1 MKYFRLLWTGL
12 MRKKLRTMLTMLS
25 ILVAFVLFAY
35 LSAIHTG
42 FSIGVELAG
51 QDRLIVRHKVSLI
64 QLLPEAHLQDIQRVE
79 GVDSVVYQTWF
90 GGVYQRPSNFFAQMP
105 VEPEPF
111 LDMFPEYIL
120 SDSDT
125 QAWLETRTGA
135 IVGRDLAER
144 FGWKI
149 GDRVPIDSPL
159 WSLKDGSRVWE
170 FDIVGI
176 YEGAETGTDT
186 TQMFFRHD
194 YFDEARG
201 FGDGLVG
208 WYTVRIDD
216 PEQAAEVAAAIDA
229 QFANSPS
236 ETKTEPEGAF
246 LQGFANQ
253 IGNIGLI
260 LTLIVGA
267 VFFTILLVTA
277 NTMAYTVRERT
288 NELAVLKAIGFT
300 DGGVLGLVLGE
311 SFLLAVIGG
320 GIGLALGAFMV
331 SLGDPSNGALPSFY
345 IPARNYIIAV
355 ALIAALA
362 LAAGSLPALEAR
374 RLQIADALRR

>member
-1 MKYFRLLWTGL
+1 MKFFRLVWSGL
-12 MRKKLRTMLTMLS
+12 MRKKLRTVLTMLS

-51 QDRLIVRHKVSLI
+51 QDRLITRHKVSLI
-64 QLLPEAHLQDIQRVE
+64 QLLPESHQQEIRRIE
-79 GVDSVVYQTWF
+79 GVDSVVHMTWF
-90 GGVYQRPSNFFAQMP
+90 GGTYQRPSNFFAQMP
-105 VEPEPF
+105 VDPEPF

-120 SDSDT
+120 DEQER

-135 IVGRDLAER
+135 IVGASLAER
-144 FGWKI
+144 FDWQV
-149 GDRVPIDSPL
+149 GDRVPIDSQL
-159 WSLKDGSRVWE
+159 WGREGDTRIWE

-186 TQMFFRHD
+186 SQFFFRYD
-194 YFDEARG
+194 YFDEARA

-208 WYTVRIDD
+208 WYTVRIED
-216 PEQAAEVAAAIDA
+216 PDRAAGIAEAIDA
-229 QFANSPS
+229 QFANSPH

-246 LQGFANQ
+246 IQGFANQ
-253 IGNIGLI
+253 MGNIGMM

-288 NELAVLKAIGFT
+288 NELAMLKAIGFT
-300 DGGVLGLVLGE
+300 DRGVLGLVLGE
-311 SFLLAVIGG
+311 SFMLSVIGG
-320 GIGLALGAFMV
+320 GLGLALGWFMV

-345 IPARNYIIAV
+345 IPARNYLIAV
-355 ALIAALA
+355 GLIVALA
-362 LAAGSLPALEAR
+362 LAAGSLPAAEAR

>member
-1 MKYFRLLWTGL
+1 VKYLRLVWSGL
-12 MRKKLRTMLTMLS
+12 MRKKLRTILTVLS

-64 QLLPEAHLQDIQRVE
+64 QLLPEAHQQDIQRVE
-79 GVDSVVYQTWF
+79 GVEAAVHMTWF
-90 GGVYQRPSNFFAQMP
+90 GGTYQRASNFFAQMP
-105 VEPEPF
+105 VEPGPF
-111 LDMFPEYIL
+111 LDMFPEYVL
-120 SDSDT
+120 DDSERE
-125 QAWLETRTGA
+125 AWLATRTGA
-135 IVGRDLAER
+135 IVGRNLADR

-149 GDRVPIDSPL
+149 GDRIPIDSAL
-159 WSLKDGSRVWE
+159 WAQENGNRVWE

-186 TQMFFRHD
+186 SQMFFRYD

-201 FGDGLVG
+201 FGDGMVG
-208 WYTVRIDD
+208 WYTARIENPD
-216 PEQAAEVAAAIDA
+216 QAAEIARTIDA
-229 QFANSPS
+229 QFANSPH
-236 ETKTEPEGAF
+236 ETKSEPEGAF
-246 LQGFANQ
+246 IQGFANQ
-253 IGNIGLI
+253 MGNIGLI

-300 DGGVLGLVLGE
+300 DRGVLGLVLGE
-311 SFLLAVIGG
+311 SFMLALIGG
-320 GIGLALGAFMV
+320 GIGLALGWFMV
-331 SLGDPSNGALPSFY
+331 SLGDPSGGALPSFY
-345 IPARNYIIAV
+345 IPPRNYLFAAV
-355 ALIAALA
+355 LIAALA
-362 LAAGSLPALEAR
+362 LAAGSLPALEAK